1 MWHYVAWL
9 VTDASPDVG
18 DDGRVLINP
27 KKHEQVLNVAQD
39 LSHAVAGTPTSKHV
53 GTALHARHEGDQK
66 QGDSDTVEPVWELHQ
81 LSGCSEVYYNHD
93 RSS

>member
-1 MWHYVAWL
+1 MPSRAPDTETRRHSVAC
-9 VTDASPDVG
+9 
-18 DDGRVLINP
+18 
-27 KKHEQVLNVAQD
+27 
-39 LSHAVAGTPTSKHV
+39 
-53 GTALHARHEGDQK
+53 HEGDQK